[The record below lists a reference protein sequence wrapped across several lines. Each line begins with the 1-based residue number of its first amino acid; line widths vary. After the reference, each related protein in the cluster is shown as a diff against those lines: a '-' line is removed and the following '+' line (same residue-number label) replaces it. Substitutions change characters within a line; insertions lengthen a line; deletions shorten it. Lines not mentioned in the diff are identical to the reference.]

1 MQVQL
6 GGKVA
11 IVTGASR
18 GIGCAVVTMQAAE
31 GAHVVAVARSE
42 AMLAELVAAL
52 PVPGLAVVADLRQE
66 GAAQR
71 VVEAALQAFA
81 RRGLARR
88 LRAEILRRDS
98 RNLAGHLQA
107 TLIGPPRVP
116 ERLRW
121 PPPDRHPFSA
131 ALVRCQCQCARPSMT
146 VCVMPPTHTVPSAS
160 MRIPMCA
167 SCPISRP
174 WLTR

>member
-18 GIGCAVVTMQAAE
+18 GIGRAVVTMLAAE

-52 PVPGLAVVADLRQE
+52 PVPDLAVVADLRQE

-81 RRGLARR
+81 RLDIVVNSAGATV
-88 LRAEILRRDS
+88 RRDF
-98 RNLAGHLQA
+98 LVLDDADWHDGFALKFFAAIPA
-107 TLIGPPRVP
+107 TLQDTCSPR
-116 ERLRW
+116 
-121 PPPDRHPFSA
+121 
-131 ALVRCQCQCARPSMT
+131 
-146 VCVMPPTHTVPSAS
+146 
-160 MRIPMCA
+160 
-167 SCPISRP
+167 
-174 WLTR
+174 